1 MAQILIVEDEMIVAQ
16 SIKSVLQKFR
26 HTVIGMAATGED
38 AIALASSKH
47 PELVFMDVKLRGEMD
62 GVEAAQYII
71 KEFDIP
77 VIFMTAHSDDETIQR
92 IKETYPYGYIL
103 KPFEP
108 NDLRLAIEI
117 ALIRHQMI
125 QRLRASEERYRIVS
139 ETVSD
144 FAISYRVEENGSV
157 SQEWV
162 TDAFDHIT
170 GYTASERTARGGWR
184 TLCHPDDAAAATRY
198 FESVLRQGESAVFE
212 VKIFR
217 KDGEKRWLRIF
228 LRPIWDKHR
237 KHIEKII
244 LAGQDI
250 TEKKLAEE
258 KADEESS
265 FRRAIESSM
274 RAGVSAVDTH
284 GRQIYVNHAFAEL
297 LGWSVEEL
305 MNREPPF
312 VYWPES
318 ELESIREAF
327 QKTIDGVAPK
337 DGFELVFR
345 RHNGDRLNVLI
356 TISPLLDGSGQAMGW
371 LAVVYDNTERK
382 KTEEALRRSQRME
395 SIATLAGGVAH
406 DFNNL
411 LVAMLGQTSLA
422 LSRLEPDHSIRINLE
437 RAMKAGERAAD
448 LTRQLLAYSGGGKL
462 ESKPLDLNQL
472 ITDSLQLM
480 YDTIAHSAHIF
491 TDLADSLPLIKADPS
506 QMQQILLNLV
516 TNSTESIGESNGR
529 IIITTGLQMLTE
541 ADTRFWIHTGEALP
555 PGPYVAL
562 EVHDTGCGMDLSTL
576 EKIFDPFFSTKFTGR
591 GLGLP
596 AVLGIVRIHHG
607 GLAIDSAP
615 DQGTNIRVLIPALSA
630 ATAHLQDIV
639 ASSTLAPHR
648 AILLIDDDESVREAV
663 ADVFDNE
670 NWPTVTVS
678 DGASGVNVYRERQ
691 KDIELV
697 ILDYAMPGMNGRET
711 LQRLRQIN
719 PEVRVVLTS
728 GYAEEDILD
737 IFAGIPYIGFIQK
750 PYAANTLVEQ
760 IRIFLAS

>member
-1 MAQILIVEDEMIVAQ
+1 MAQILVVEDEMIVAQ
-16 SIKSVLQKFR
+16 SIKNVLQEFH
-26 HTVIGMAATGED
+26 HTVIGMAATGEE
-38 AIALASSKH
+38 AIALAFGER
-47 PELVFMDVKLRGEMD
+47 PELVFMDVKLRGKMD
-62 GVEAAQYII
+62 GVEAAKCIM
-71 KEFDIP
+71 EDFDIP
-77 VIFMTAHSDDETIQR
+77 VVFMTAHSDDETIQR

-117 ALIRHQMI
+117 ALFRHLMI
-125 QRLRASEERYRIVS
+125 KRLRESEERYRIVS
-139 ETVSD
+139 EIISD
-144 FAISYRVEENGSV
+144 FTISYRVDENGTV

-170 GYTASERTARGGWR
+170 GYTASERSARGGWR
-184 TLCHPDDAAAATRY
+184 ALCHPDDIAAAIRH
-198 FESVLRQGESAVFE
+198 FESVLHRGESVVFE
-212 VKIFR
+212 VRIVR
-217 KDGEKRWLRIF
+217 KEGDKRWLRTY

-237 KHIEKII
+237 KRIEKIV

-258 KADEESS
+258 KVDQESS

-274 RAGVSAVDTH
+274 RAGVMAVDTK
-284 GRQIYVNHAFAEL
+284 GKQIYVNPAFAEM

-305 MNREPPF
+305 LNREPPF

-318 ELESIREAF
+318 EIESIRDAF
-327 QKTIDGVAPK
+327 QKTINGVAPK

-345 RHNGDRLNVLI
+345 RHNGDRLNVLV
-356 TISPLLDGSGQAMGW
+356 TISPLLDGAGRAMGW

-382 KTEEALRRSQRME
+382 KTEDALRRSQRME

-411 LVAMLGQTSLA
+411 LVAMLGQISLA
-422 LSRLEPDHSIRINLE
+422 LSRLEPDHGIRINLE

-462 ESKPLDLNQL
+462 ESKALDLNQL
-472 ITDSLQLM
+472 ITDSRQLF

-506 QMQQILLNLV
+506 QMQQILMNLV
-516 TNSTESIGESNGR
+516 TNAAESIGETNGR
-529 IIITTGLQMLTE
+529 IIITTGLQVITE
-541 ADTRFWIHTGEALP
+541 ADTRFWIHTGEPLP
-555 PGPYVAL
+555 PGLYVAL
-562 EVHDTGCGMDLSTL
+562 ELHDNGCGMDASTL

-591 GLGLP
+591 GLGMP
-596 AVLGIVRIHHG
+596 AVLGIVRAHHG
-607 GLAIDSAP
+607 GLAIDSAIG
-615 DQGTNIRVLIPALSA
+615 QGTNVRVVIPALSA
-630 ATAHLQDIV
+630 ATTHLQNTSV
-639 ASSTLAPHR
+639 AAIAPHR

-670 NWPTVTVS
+670 NWPIVTVS

-719 PEVRVVLTS
+719 PDVRVVLTS
-728 GYAEEDILD
+728 GYTEEDIVD
-737 IFAGIPYIGFIQK
+737 MFAGIPYIGFMQK
-750 PYAANTLVEQ
+750 PYPANKLVEQ
-760 IRIFLAS
+760 IRKFLSV